1 MKRIA
6 IIGFIFLVSLSSS
19 FGQKFGEDSLLCVEK
34 LSLYIEDYKLWKEGT
49 GNDATMKN
57 MINSWRWCFFNCS
70 EASQNIYIH
79 GAKIVKH
86 MINEARNPEE
96 KNKLI
101 DTLMMVYDQR
111 IKLFN
116 QEGKIRGRQ
125 GVDLYK
131 LRPEDYNQAYEYMKK
146 SVELEGN
153 KSNSA
158 VLVYYFRL
166 TIKRVQKGLDETSV
180 IVDAYDQISDIIDYN
195 IKNNPKRK
203 ANFENTKGNIE
214 KSFEP
219 FATCPDLVRIYSK
232 KFSENPD
239 DVELLKKITKILNKK
254 ECTDDP
260 LFFEATIKLY
270 DLEPSPKSAYLIG
283 KMYLKKKEYEKASG
297 YLLKGEELEDEYERA
312 DCFLLLAETYRFMN
326 QYDNA
331 RSFARKALE
340 IRPNDGNAY
349 ILIGDLYASSAK
361 SCGNNDLTQKTA
373 YWAAV
378 DKYYKAKS
386 VDPDIEVVANKRIAT
401 WSKYFPNS
409 EIIFFHD
416 LKEGDNYT
424 VGCWINEITKVR
436 AAK

>member
-1 MKRIA
+1 MKKTV
-6 IIGFIFLVSLSSS
+6 IISLMILTSISTS
-19 FGQKFGEDSLLCVEK
+19 LGQKFGKDSLACVEK
-34 LSLYIEDYKLWKEGT
+34 LSLYIEDYKLWMEGT

-86 MINEARNPEE
+86 MISEAKNPEV

-116 QEGKIRGRQ
+116 HEGNILGRK

-131 LRPEDYNQAYEYMKK
+131 LRPESYNEAYKYLKK
-146 SVELEGN
+146 SVDLLGN
-153 KSNSA
+153 ESNSA

-166 TIKRVQKGLDETSV
+166 TIKRVNDGLDDPSL
-180 IVDAYDQISDIIDYN
+180 IVDAYDQISDIIEYN
-195 IKNNPKRK
+195 LRNNPSNKT
-203 ANFENTKGNIE
+203 NFENAKGNIE

-219 FATCPDLVRIYSK
+219 YATCPDLVRIYTK
-232 KFSENPD
+232 KFQETPD
-239 DVELLKKITKILNKK
+239 NIDLLKKITKILSKK
-254 ECTDDP
+254 ECTEDP
-260 LFFEATIKLY
+260 LYFDATVKLY
-270 DLEPSPKSAYLIG
+270 ELEPSPESAYLIG
-283 KMYLKKKEYEKASG
+283 KMYVKKKEYEKAAN
-297 YLLKGEELEDEYERA
+297 YLVKSEKLTDEYERA
-312 DCFLLLAETYRFMN
+312 DCFLLLSEVYRN
-326 QYDNA
+326 LDQYSKA
-331 RSFARKALE
+331 RSYALKAIE

-378 DKYYKAKS
+378 DKYYMAKK
-386 VDPDIEVVANKRIAT
+386 VDPEMEEIANNRIET
-401 WSKYFPNS
+401 WSKYFPSS

-416 LKEGDNYT
+416 LKEGDSYT
-424 VGCWINEITKVR
+424 VECWINEVTTVR

>member
-1 MKRIA
+1 MKKTV
-6 IIGFIFLVSLSSS
+6 IISLLVLTSLTSSY
-19 FGQKFGEDSLLCVEK
+19 GQKFGEDSLACVEK
-34 LSLYIEDYKLWKEGT
+34 LSLYIEDYKLWQEGT

-57 MINSWRWCFFNCS
+57 MIRSWRWCFFNCS

-79 GAKIVKH
+79 GVKIIKH
-86 MINEARNPEE
+86 MISEAKDSNI

-116 QEGKIRGRQ
+116 QEGKILGRK

-131 LRPEDYNQAYEYMKK
+131 LRPESYNEAYEYLKK

-153 KSNSA
+153 NSNSA

-166 TIKRVQKGLDETSV
+166 AIKRVKDGLDEPSV
-180 IVDAYDQISDIIDYN
+180 IVDAYDQISDIVDYN
-195 IKNNPKRK
+195 IKNNPRSKT
-203 ANFENTKGNIE
+203 NFENTKGNIE
-214 KSFEP
+214 TSFEP

-232 KFSENPD
+232 KFQETPENVD
-239 DVELLKKITKILNKK
+239 LLKKITKILSKK

-260 LFFEATIKLY
+260 LYFDATVKLY
-270 DLEPSPKSAYLIG
+270 QIEPSPESAFLIG
-283 KMYLKKKEYEKASG
+283 KMYLKKKEYEKAVT
-297 YLLKGEELEDEYERA
+297 YLLEGESLEDEYDKA
-312 DCFLLLAETYRFMN
+312 DCFLLLAEAYRNLDQFAK
-326 QYDNA
+326 A
-331 RSFARKALE
+331 RSYALKAIE

-349 ILIGDLYASSAK
+349 LLIGDLYASGAK
-361 SCGNNDLTQKTA
+361 SCGNNELTQKTA

-378 DKYYKAKS
+378 DKYYMAKK
-386 VDPDIEVVANKRIAT
+386 VDPEMEEVANSRIAT

-409 EIIFFHD
+409 EVIFFHD
-416 LKEGDNYT
+416 LKEGDSYT
-424 VGCWINEITKVR
+424 VECWINEVTKVR